1 MHFENTRTS
10 RLEVSPSMAV
20 SMKANALRAQGREVM
35 DLSLGEPDFNTPGNV
50 VEAAIHAMKDGMTH
64 YTGPSG
70 LMPLREAIVAKFRRE
85 NGLDYTPAQVAI
97 GIGAKQI
104 LFNLFMGVLSPGD
117 EVIIP
122 APFWVSYRDMVTFN
136 GGSAV
141 ILDCGI
147 EQAFKLTPERLAAAL
162 NPKTRWVMLNTPSNP
177 SGIVYSRDELRALGD
192 VLKGYPDVGIISDE
206 IYEHILFPGAT
217 FCSFPGACPDLM
229 DRTLV
234 INGVSKAYAMTGWRL
249 GYAVGPENLIK
260 VLNKLE
266 SQTVT
271 CPSSISQVAAAEALN
286 GTQAFITEA
295 LTAYAGRRD
304 VVIRGLARIDGLR
317 TLVPQGAFYVFPHC
331 GAYLGR
337 TTPDGRVI
345 ATDVD
350 LAQYLLTDGG
360 VAVVPGAAFGLSPY
374 LRLSFAT
381 SATVLEKAVA
391 AMETSLRK
399 LSQDQNA

>member
-1 MHFENTRTS
+1 
-10 RLEVSPSMAV
+10 MAV
-20 SMKANALRAQGREVM
+20 SMKANALRAQGREIM
-35 DLSLGEPDFNTPGNV
+35 DLSLGEPDFNTPDNV
-50 VEAAIHAMKDGMTH
+50 VEAAVHAMKNGMTH

-85 NGLDYTPAQVAI
+85 NGLEYSPAQVAI

-122 APFWVSYRDMVTFN
+122 APFWVSYRDMVAFN
-136 GGSAV
+136 GGRAV

-147 EQAFKLTPERLAAAL
+147 EQDFKLTPERLAAAL
-162 NPKTRWVMLNTPSNP
+162 NRKTRWVMLNTPSNP

-192 VLKGYPDVGIISDE
+192 ILKDYPDIGIISDE

-217 FCSFPGACPDLM
+217 FCSFARACPDLM

-260 VLNKLE
+260 VLDKLE

-271 CPSSISQVAAAEALN
+271 CPCSISQVAAAEALN

-295 LTAYAGRRD
+295 LTAYAERRD
-304 VVIRGLARIDGLR
+304 VVIRGLARINGLR
-317 TLVPQGAFYVFPHC
+317 TFAPQGAFYAFPHC

-337 TTPDGRVI
+337 TTPDGTVI

-360 VAVVPGAAFGLSPY
+360 VALVPGAAFGLSPY

-381 SATVLEKAVA
+381 STAVLEKAVA
-391 AMETSLRK
+391 AMENSLGK
-399 LSQDQNA
+399 LSQDQNT